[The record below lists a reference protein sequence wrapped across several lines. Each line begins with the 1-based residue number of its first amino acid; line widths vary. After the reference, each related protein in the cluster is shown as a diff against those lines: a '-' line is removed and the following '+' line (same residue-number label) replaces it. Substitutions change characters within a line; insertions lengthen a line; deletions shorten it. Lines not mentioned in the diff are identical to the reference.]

1 MAAIERLRITTPSSR
16 EVAMTRAFDAPRSLV
31 FDALIRPELLERWLA
46 APGRSL
52 AVCEI
57 DFRVGGAYHF
67 VWRGPG
73 KTDVG
78 TRGVYR
84 EIVPPE
90 RIVNNE
96 AWEDWD
102 AGEMLVT
109 TQLAE
114 VGGKTLLT
122 STVLPALY
130 HPRP

>member
-1 MAAIERLRITTPSSR
+1 
-16 EVAMTRAFDAPRSLV
+16 MTRAFDAPRSLV